1 MSLGISEPRF
11 AGLSQWLAAA
21 GRLQVLP
28 SVLGLGVLTLAGLAA
43 LEGHLVAMNARAAD
57 PRPWL
62 IGAAVLGL
70 VGVRL
75 LERGDTVD
83 EPARPEVV
91 LEPWRLTGR
100 RQLLGAVL
108 LTLGGLGSL
117 AASALVFERSS
128 DAAVTPIWVAS
139 LLAATAGCLLV
150 MRRRIE
156 VTPHKLRVPRL
167 ELLFLAVVLGVAA
180 WLRLPDLA
188 RVPANVHGD
197 EASIGLEARRI
208 LAGSLSPVFATGWY
222 DVPSLSFALHAAV
235 MRVFGNDLFGL
246 RLGSAIEGL
255 LSIVVLY
262 LLARRLWGA
271 RPALVAAALMAI
283 AAWHVHFSRTGFQ
296 YMQAPLALLL
306 TLYFLVLGIEERR
319 AVYWLLAGF
328 GIGLSI
334 EVYYAARLV
343 APIVAVYLGYCALR
357 QRGLLR
363 THAPG
368 LAALGFGALVFLAP
382 MLVVFAHSPTSFGA
396 RTNGVLVTAPPNL
409 AHELDAYHV
418 TTLQDVLALQVRNTL
433 EAFNMRGETSLQYGH
448 PTPLLDPWTGGLLAM
463 SALAALFRLGSAR
476 GVLLATWVWSALIVG
491 SVLTLDALFSPRV
504 LIALPALVLGPA
516 LVLEQAWRGVTRVAG
531 HAGTYVFGASV
542 IALLALAL
550 VANVDDYFNVQ
561 VVRRQPADR
570 FTQLAYYAGTIA
582 DGYRLFAI
590 GTGDWAL
597 TSEAPRFLVR
607 NLDAVSIRN
616 GPLNL
621 PLALVPRTRG
631 VGFLVENRA
640 ADYGQRMDAIR
651 RAYPRGREEVITAR
665 DGKPTFTSYLVEHAD
680 LLPAGTY

>member
-28 SVLGLGVLTLAGLAA
+28 TVLGLGILTLAGLAA
-43 LEGHLVAMNARAAD
+43 LEGQLVALNARAVD

-62 IGAAVLGL
+62 IGAAMLGL

-83 EPARPEVV
+83 EPTRPEVV

-150 MRRRIE
+150 MRRRMD
-156 VTPHKLRVPRL
+156 VPSRKLRLPRL
-167 ELLFLAVVLGVAA
+167 ELLVLAVVLGMAA

-208 LAGSLSPVFATGWY
+208 LTGSLSPVFATGWY

-357 QRGLLR
+357 QRGLLS

-382 MLVVFAHSPTSFGA
+382 ML
-396 RTNGVLVTAPPNL
+396 TAPPNL

-516 LVLEQAWRGVTRVAG
+516 LVLEQAWRGLTRVAG

-570 FTQLAYYAGTIA
+570 FT
-582 DGYRLFAI
+582 
-590 GTGDWAL
+590 
-597 TSEAPRFLVR
+597 
-607 NLDAVSIRN
+607 
-616 GPLNL
+616 
-621 PLALVPRTRG
+621 
-631 VGFLVENRA
+631 
-640 ADYGQRMDAIR
+640 
-651 RAYPRGREEVITAR
+651 
-665 DGKPTFTSYLVEHAD
+665 
-680 LLPAGTY
+680 